1 LLYLLWNDK
10 THFLGLLMPQKV
22 ISMADS
28 VYISANLTQQQL
40 EFMKLLDE
48 FEIDIF
54 HFSEIEKRI
63 KRKFDNLNEVLE
75 NLVHKELLSRIERGK
90 FCRANF
96 RDANVIGTFVVKESA
111 VAYWSALN
119 LHGLTEQF
127 ANTIFIQT
135 TFKKKDKIILGTSY
149 KFIKVAPSK
158 RTGIAWNGFG
168 NGKYPLTDV
177 EKTIIDC
184 FDLPQ
189 YSGGYAELIRALNQA
204 NLDAAKMIDYC
215 KAVDNTAVTKRIGFL
230 AELFEKT
237 SLQTFID
244 FAREQINEKYNVI
257 DPQGSDK
264 GEFVSEWKLRLN
276 ISREELL
283 GIVNKQY

>member
-1 LLYLLWNDK
+1 
-10 THFLGLLMPQKV
+10 
-22 ISMADS
+22 MASS
-28 VYISANLTQQQL
+28 VYISANLTRQQL
-40 EFMKLLDE
+40 EFMKLLEE

-54 HFSEIEKRI
+54 HFNEIEKKV

-75 NLVHKELLSRIERGK
+75 NLVHKELLSRLERGK

-96 RDANVIGTFVVKESA
+96 KDANVIGTFVAKESA

-135 TFKKKDKIILGTSY
+135 TQKKKDKIILGTPY
-149 KFIKVAPSK
+149 KFIKIALYK
-158 RTGIAWNGFG
+158 RAGIIWNGFG

-189 YSGGYAELIRALNQA
+189 YSGGYAELIRALSQA
-204 NLDAAKMIDYC
+204 NLNADKMINYC
-215 KAVDNTAVTKRIGFL
+215 KAVDNIAVTKRIGFISQ
-230 AELFEKT
+230 LFEKKEI
-237 SLQTFID
+237 QTFIE
-244 FAREQINEKYNVI
+244 FARGHVNLKYSLI

-276 ISREELL
+276 ITRKALL
-283 GIVNKQY
+283 GIINKQY